1 MCDTLEY
8 PIDHL
13 WCEGHWEELIAITQA
28 ELGAAQ
34 KAQDFRK
41 EAEALASLTFL
52 MGETG
57 QKAERIRLA
66 RRHLQLRR
74 TIGNSQEAAGA
85 LSLLGSAL
93 ERAGR
98 LDSAIFRYRQTVE
111 AYCQL
116 DNQQETWS
124 HMVVIGRLLHAL
136 GRNVEALKILNETLS
151 LASTE
156 SGQRTP
162 TTFPEDHPDVN
173 AATLEGFAS
182 LGYGLWERP
191 SIFRALSQVH
201 HSLRDLPMAILCQH
215 EATQIMHEL
224 GEPCAKDLR
233 RLAQLHL
240 EQGQIW
246 EGREFLQLALEE
258 LQQQGRE
265 DEAEDVIEHL
275 QDTLA
280 RNVRRRWRL
289 TEPGLKASRWG
300 RAH

>member
-1 MCDTLEY
+1 MCDTLED

-34 KAQDFRK
+34 KSQDFRK

-66 RRHLQLRR
+66 RRHLRLRR
-74 TIGNSQEAAGA
+74 AIGDPAETAGA
-85 LSLLGSAL
+85 LSALGSAL
-93 ERAGR
+93 EWAGR
-98 LDSAIFRYRQTVE
+98 PESAIFRYRQTVE
-111 AYCQL
+111 AYRQL
-116 DNQQETWS
+116 KNQQETWS
-124 HMVVIGRLLHAL
+124 HMVVIGRLFHEL
-136 GRNVEALKILNETLS
+136 GRNVEALEILNETLS

-182 LGYGLWERP
+182 PGYGLWERP
-191 SIFRALSQVH
+191 SILRALTQVH
-201 HSLRDLPMAILCQH
+201 YSLRDVPMAIRCQH

-224 GEPCAKDLR
+224 GKPCAKDLR

-246 EGREFLQLALEE
+246 EGREFLQLALKE
-258 LQQQGRE
+258 LQQQGQE
-265 DEAEDVIEHL
+265 DEAEDVLEHL
-275 QDTLA
+275 RGTLA

-289 TEPGLKASRWG
+289 TEPGLKVSRWE